1 MATNYLKIEYS
12 NSCDLGN
19 VYYQAGFENIIY
31 LDTQI
36 GAPEYQYEE
45 EGEEN
50 GDGVLVKTFQKLQ
63 KVYKFEVQVP
73 EYMAD
78 ALMFMAL
85 HDVITLSYTNGLY
98 TASIRNVI
106 VNVTWDEDTNSC
118 MALVEVKFQ
127 QDDQVLKDNCCTNL
141 S

>member
-1 MATNYLKIEYS
+1 MATNYLKIDYY
-12 NSCDLGN
+12 NSCDLGG
-19 VYYQAGFENIIY
+19 VYYQGGFINTIY

-45 EGEEN
+45 EGEDN
-50 GDGVLVKTFQKLQ
+50 GEGVLIKTFEKLQ
-63 KVYKFEVQVP
+63 KVYKFQVLVP

-85 HDVITLSYTNGLY
+85 HDVVNISYTNGLY
-98 TASIRNVI
+98 ASSIRNII

-118 MALVEVKFQ
+118 MAIVDVSFQ
-127 QDDQVLKDNCCTNL
+127 QDDQILKDNCCVNI
-141 S
+141 